1 MIKSDVKFINEI
13 KEIFRVGAVF
23 TTIKKT
29 PLKGTENIFLKD
41 VSVLFERTN
50 EHAQRLA
57 VTEKQIDALET
68 SSNVTFNRTMTV
80 LAILVSLGALVFTVL
95 TRLMA

>member
-1 MIKSDVKFINEI
+1 MLDVM
-13 KEIFRVGAVF
+13 
-23 TTIKKT
+23 
-29 PLKGTENIFLKD
+29 LKLENISGQLEAYTRINTELEKD

-68 SSNVTFNRTMTV
+68 TSNVTFNRTMTV

>member
-1 MIKSDVKFINEI
+1 MLDVM
-13 KEIFRVGAVF
+13 
-23 TTIKKT
+23 
-29 PLKGTENIFLKD
+29 LKLENISGQLEAYTRVNTELEKD

-68 SSNVTFNRTMTV
+68 SSNVTFNRTMNV

>member
-1 MIKSDVKFINEI
+1 MLDVM
-13 KEIFRVGAVF
+13 
-23 TTIKKT
+23 
-29 PLKGTENIFLKD
+29 LKLENISGQLEAYTRVNTELEKD

-68 SSNVTFNRTMTV
+68 TSNVTFNRTMTV
-80 LAILVSLGALVFTVL
+80 LAILVSLGALAFTVL

>member
-1 MIKSDVKFINEI
+1 MLDVM
-13 KEIFRVGAVF
+13 
-23 TTIKKT
+23 
-29 PLKGTENIFLKD
+29 LKLENISGQLDAYTRVNTELEKD

>member
-1 MIKSDVKFINEI
+1 MLDVM
-13 KEIFRVGAVF
+13 
-23 TTIKKT
+23 
-29 PLKGTENIFLKD
+29 LKLENISGQLEAYTRVNTELEKD

>member
-1 MIKSDVKFINEI
+1 MLDVM
-13 KEIFRVGAVF
+13 
-23 TTIKKT
+23 
-29 PLKGTENIFLKD
+29 LKLENISGQLEAYTRVNTELEKD

-95 TRLMA
+95 TRLMS